1 MGLKKHRLKTL
12 RSLYVDVFNKTTV
25 GILLVDKD
33 GIIKDSNET
42 FRKIFGFELKS
53 ELRDQH
59 IEICQIDE
67 TLKKDFQVL
76 SDYILA
82 GNNIVEKEFPLRAK
96 NGDKIWCE
104 LSGTLLTKDDRMKE
118 GGILWDVVNI
128 TEKRKTKKLLKKQH
142 QELKELNKV
151 LNNKVEFGVE
161 KLRKQDKLL
170 TQHTKMAMM
179 GEMLD
184 AIAHQWK
191 QPLSVIKL
199 SADEMHHYSQEE
211 QIDYEYLD
219 EVSLRVQ
226 SQVDHLVET
235 IDEFRDFFRP
245 KDTLE
250 SKNIKDTLDSSI
262 RILKD
267 ELIKNTITIE
277 FSGDMNVTAKF
288 IPNEFKHIIINLILN
303 AKDQF
308 IQNDTK
314 NRLIHF
320 ELESNKKY
328 ATVTVSDNGGGIP
341 KEYLDKIFEANF
353 TTKTQVHGTGIGLY
367 MTKNILE
374 KIGAKI
380 KAKNSEAGAQ
390 FIIRIPI

>member
-1 MGLKKHRLKTL
+1 MGLKKHRLNTL

-353 TTKTQVHGTGIGLY
+353 TTKTQAHGTGIGLY